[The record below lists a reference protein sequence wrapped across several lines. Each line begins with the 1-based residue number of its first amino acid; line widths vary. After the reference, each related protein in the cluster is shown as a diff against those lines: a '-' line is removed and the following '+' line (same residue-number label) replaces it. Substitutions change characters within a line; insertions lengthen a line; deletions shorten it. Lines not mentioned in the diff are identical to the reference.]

1 MEQSLQCPFGP
12 DYEVAFRARRLI
24 IAAHSARPPLAWSL
38 ERGLNM
44 LRHPNQ
50 RRHAVARVAAF
61 VLLIATLAARGVIAT
76 TFMSVEPIPGGD
88 VVGEEKLAVI
98 ESAGYENLEAWSN
111 KLLNECGMVQL
122 TIDALTDH
130 DAIRTVNGGNTSV
143 VVAAGG
149 FEGTT
154 HPSFVFT
161 IRDSGI
167 DSVSAADVDVLDN
180 ALGYVLNQ
188 EGTAHFSPDNFK
200 AYFFAL
206 DYAVVTFQGALDG
219 VDAKAF
225 FENLGEI
232 DADLF
237 SGQFAGFTQVA
248 FQGSPLNNSML
259 FLKPAASKRRFIS
272 GLSSAADDSGAVYF
286 PLKNNGEPTTMRAGI
301 AFPGNDWIT
310 FREGEEY
317 LSRLGTPSAQLL
329 DALAALRQAH
339 LDAVHDLVNAILSR
353 QLPQYL
359 GDQFA
364 CPTVE

>member
-1 MEQSLQCPFGP
+1 MLK
-12 DYEVAFRARRLI
+12 
-24 IAAHSARPPLAWSL
+24 HS
-38 ERGLNM
+38 NK
-44 LRHPNQ
+44 

-61 VLLIATLAARGVIAT
+61 VLLVATLAARGVIAT

-98 ESAGYENLEAWSN
+98 ESAGYENLEVWSN

-122 TIDALTDH
+122 TIDALVENA
-130 DAIRTVNGGNTSV
+130 AITTVNGGNTSV

-167 DSVSAADVDVLDN
+167 DAVSAADVDVLDN

-206 DYAVVTFQGALDG
+206 DYAVVTFPGALDG

-225 FENLGEI
+225 FEHLGSI
-232 DADLF
+232 DAALF
-237 SGQFAGFTQVA
+237 SGQFAGFTQIA

-259 FLKPAASKRRFIS
+259 FLKPAASKHRFIS
-272 GLSSAADDSGAVYF
+272 GLSSAANTTRGAVYF
-286 PLKNNGEPTTMRAGI
+286 PLKNNGAPTTMRAGI

-310 FREGEEY
+310 FPEGDEY
-317 LSRLGTPSAQLL
+317 LSRLGTPSAELRA
-329 DALAALRQAH
+329 DLAALRQAH
-339 LDAVHDLVNAILSR
+339 LDAVDDLVDAIRSG
-353 QLPQYL
+353 QLAQYL

>member
-1 MEQSLQCPFGP
+1 
-12 DYEVAFRARRLI
+12 
-24 IAAHSARPPLAWSL
+24 
-38 ERGLNM
+38 M
-44 LRHPNQ
+44 LRHPNK

-61 VLLIATLAARGVIAT
+61 VLLVATLAARGVIAT

-98 ESAGYENLEAWSN
+98 ESAGYENLEVWSN

-122 TIDALTDH
+122 TIDALAAD
-130 DAIRTVNGGNTSV
+130 DAIRTVNSGNTSV

-167 DSVSAADVDVLDN
+167 DPVSAADVDVLDN

-206 DYAVVTFQGALDG
+206 DYAVVTFEDALDG
-219 VDAKAF
+219 VDAQAF
-225 FENLGEI
+225 FEYLGTK
-232 DADLF
+232 DPALF
-237 SGQFAGFTQVA
+237 SGQFAGFTQIA

-259 FLKPAASKRRFIS
+259 FLKPAASKHRFIA
-272 GLSSAADDSGAVYF
+272 GLSLAADTTPGAVYF
-286 PLKNNGEPTTMRAGI
+286 PLKNNGEPTTTRAGI
-301 AFPGNDWIT
+301 AFPGNDWIM
-310 FREGEEY
+310 FPEGDEY
-317 LSRLGTPSAQLL
+317 LSRLGTPSEELRA
-329 DALAALRQAH
+329 DLAALRQAH
-339 LDAVHDLVNAILSR
+339 LDAVDDLVDAIRSGQLS
-353 QLPQYL
+353 QYL
-359 GDQFA
+359 GGQFA